1 MHYTQQHSFADEQSL
16 WLGVFHARTLRSSA
30 SMHVSSLRNE
40 TENGDKATRGTMG
53 DPPSTTH
60 ANRKPWVKEEEEEEE
75 EDEDEEGA
83 L

>member
-1 MHYTQQHSFADEQSL
+1 
-16 WLGVFHARTLRSSA
+16 
-30 SMHVSSLRNE
+30 MHVSSLRNE